1 MAGARPAEA
10 LLQLSL
16 LALLGAP
23 WLEIAPNPC
32 LLAATEGS
40 FLVGPSLVRYLN
52 VVEAQSV
59 MEGAQ
64 GLSLDAIFLQETWNF
79 GALEGDLNGF
89 GGNSSARRCPRR

>member
-40 FLVGPSLVRYLN
+40 FLVRYLN

-64 GLSLDAIFLQETWNF
+64 GLSLDAIFLQGTWNF